1 MMRAVRAI
9 LGKELRELWRDPLSL
24 ALALV
29 LPIVLLLLFTYGLN
43 LDVRTVRLGVYDL
56 DRSSA
61 SRDYLASLTA
71 SGDQRIVGEAGSA
84 AELEQWLDQGRIDVG
99 VVVPPNFQRTRLAG
113 EPAVV
118 QLLVDGSDPIQAR
131 AGLIQLDTAAAFY
144 SARAVHERMG
154 PGFTAGPLI
163 VPDARVWYNP
173 ELKSV
178 NYIVPGLFSLILMTL
193 SPLLSTLAIVRERE
207 RGSIQQVLVAPV
219 SPAAYIVGK
228 AVPYGLLAYV
238 EMLLVVAMGLLWFHI
253 PFRGSLPLLLLAS
266 VVYVFCTVGLGLL
279 ISTLTRSQVVAMLAA
294 MVVTLMPAFLFSGFL
309 FPLYSMPVR
318 YQWLSLVFPARHF
331 TEIAR
336 GLALKGAGLDQLWP
350 HVGALAL
357 FAGGV
362 LLVTTLRFHRRMG

>member
-1 MMRAVRAI
+1 
-9 LGKELRELWRDPLSL
+9 
-24 ALALV
+24 
-29 LPIVLLLLFTYGLN
+29 LLLLFTYGLN

-61 SRDYLASLTA
+61 SRDYLASLSA
-71 SGDQRIVGEAGSA
+71 SGDQRIAGEAGSA

-99 VVVPPNFQRTRLAG
+99 VIVPPDFQRTLLAG
-113 EPAVV
+113 QPGVV

-144 SARAVHERMG
+144 SARVVHERMG
-154 PGFTAGPLI
+154 PAVMAGPAV

-178 NYIVPGLFSLILMTL
+178 NYIVPGLFSLIVMTL

-219 SPAAYIVGK
+219 SPAAYILGK

-238 EMLLVVAMGLLWFHI
+238 EMLLVVAFGLLWFRI

-294 MVVTLMPAFLFSGFL
+294 IVVTLMPAFLFSGFL
-309 FPLYSMPVR
+309 FPLYSMPER
-318 YQWLSLVFPARHF
+318 YRWLSLVFPARHF

-336 GLALKGAGLDQLWP
+336 GLALKGSGLEQLWP

-362 LLVTTLRFHRRMG
+362 LVVTTLRFHRRMG